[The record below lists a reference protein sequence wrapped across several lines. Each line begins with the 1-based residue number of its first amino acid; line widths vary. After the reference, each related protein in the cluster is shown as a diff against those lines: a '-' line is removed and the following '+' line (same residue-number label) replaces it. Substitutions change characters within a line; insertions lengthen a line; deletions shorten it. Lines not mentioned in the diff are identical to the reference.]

1 MSLVLIALLVSPVGT
16 LLHLLAMR
24 MDRWC
29 VDVRWL
35 RCLGC
40 GRPVAWWAALP
51 LLGALVQRG
60 RAGCCRRPLDRLVLL
75 GEAWA
80 ALSAVALLASGGG
93 TSPWHLVRDALIA
106 ATCLTTAIVDWRF
119 RHVDPRWLSL
129 ATLAL
134 LLLAPAAGIAWPDAA
149 LGLLC
154 GAALFGGFARLGA
167 MLFPAGPTPLG
178 AGDVFIAA
186 FIGAAAGL
194 TQLAPAL
201 LSGMLLAGGYAAWLM
216 VVRRAAARR
225 RVFAYGAWLCLGAW
239 LALVIWP
246 GG

>member
-1 MSLVLIALLVSPVGT
+1 MPPAVPPT
-16 LLHLLAMR
+16 T
-24 MDRWC
+24 
-29 VDVRWL
+29 
-35 RCLGC
+35 
-40 GRPVAWWAALP
+40 VA
-51 LLGALVQRG
+51 
-60 RAGCCRRPLDRLVLL
+60 D
-75 GEAWA
+75 
-80 ALSAVALLASGGG
+80 ALSPLA
-93 TSPWHLVRDALIA
+93 A
-106 ATCLTTAIVDWRF
+106 A
-119 RHVDPRWLSL
+119 WLQ
-129 ATLAL
+129 AT
-134 LLLAPAAGIAWPDAA
+134 
-149 LGLLC
+149 
-154 GAALFGGFARLGA
+154 
-167 MLFPAGPTPLG
+167 FPAGPTPLG

>member
-1 MSLVLIALLVSPVGT
+1 MSLVLVGLLALPAGT

-24 MDRWC
+24 MDRWR

-40 GRPVAWWAALP
+40 GCAVAWWAALP
-51 LLGALVQRG
+51 LLGTLLQRG
-60 RAGCCRRPLDRLVLL
+60 RAGCCRRRLGRLVLL
-75 GEAWA
+75 SEVWA
-80 ALSAVALLASGGG
+80 ALSVAALLAPG
-93 TSPWHLVRDALIA
+93 TATPWQLVRDALIA
-106 ATCLTTAIVDWRF
+106 TTCLTTALIDWRF

-129 ATLAL
+129 ATLVL
-134 LLLAPAAGIAWPDAA
+134 LALAPAAGVAWHDAA

-167 MLFPAGPTPLG
+167 ALFPAGPTPLG

-194 TQLAPAL
+194 THLALAL
-201 LSGMLLAGGYAAWLM
+201 LPGMLLAGAYAAWLM
-216 VVRRAAARR
+216 LARRAAARR

>member
-1 MSLVLIALLVSPVGT
+1 MSLVLVGLLALPAGT

-24 MDRWC
+24 MDRWR

-51 LLGALVQRG
+51 LFGALLQRG

-75 GEAWA
+75 GEVWA
-80 ALSAVALLASGGG
+80 ALSAVALLAPGGA
-93 TSPWHLVRDALIA
+93 SPWHLVRDTLIA
-106 ATCLTTAIVDWRF
+106 ATCLTTALIDWRF

-129 ATLAL
+129 ATLVL
-134 LLLAPAAGIAWPDAA
+134 LALAPAAGAAWPDAA

-167 MLFPAGPTPLG
+167 ALFPAGPTPLG

-194 TQLAPAL
+194 TQLALAL
-201 LSGMLLAGGYAAWLM
+201 LPGMLLAGAYAAWLM
-216 VVRRAAARR
+216 LARRAAARR